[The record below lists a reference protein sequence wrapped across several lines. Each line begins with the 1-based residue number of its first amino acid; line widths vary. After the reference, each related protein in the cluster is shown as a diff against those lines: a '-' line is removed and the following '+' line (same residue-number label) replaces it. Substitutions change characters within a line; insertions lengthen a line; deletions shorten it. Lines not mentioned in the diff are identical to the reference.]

1 MPFELTFERP
11 WMLLLLGLLPLVWW
25 LGFRSL
31 AGLGGTRR
39 VLALAF
45 RSLVFTLLVLALAE
59 LSWQKKTNQLTVIYL
74 LDQSESIP
82 SAKRSAMLKFVFESV
97 ARHRRE
103 KDKAGVVIFGANARI
118 EAPPY
123 EGQLPLIGELE
134 ADLSL
139 KTDATNLEA
148 ALKLAQASLPE
159 DSAGRLVIVS
169 DGNENLGDG
178 LSVARRLAADGVGVD
193 VVPIE
198 LPPRAE
204 IAVEK
209 ILLPSDIRREQK
221 FEARVLLDYQ
231 PPPAGS
237 EGAAASAAGTTG
249 KLRLTQRINQ
259 RQELIAEQQVSLRP
273 GKNVVAFQHQL
284 DQSAIVSF
292 EASFVPDDPATDGV
306 LKNNQAAAFTHVR
319 GKGKVLLI
327 EDGNFPGE
335 FNQLVERLQANAI
348 EVDRMASTSL
358 YSSATELLEY
368 DSVILANIPRATGDA
383 AENTSAFS
391 DEQIRMLVSNCE
403 NMGCGIVMIGGDRA
417 FGAGGW
423 ANTELEKAMPVDFQI
438 RNDKVNAVGALALMM
453 HASELA
459 DGNFWQLKI
468 AKEALNILGP
478 MDYAGV
484 IDWSDL
490 GGTPKWL
497 WRIPNGV
504 DRVSENRNRMLAL
517 IGRMTPGDMPE
528 FDAPMKLA
536 VNGLLKAPASVK
548 HMIIISDGDP
558 APPTRAVM
566 QACKDNKITITT
578 VAVGTHGPAGST
590 PLREIAEFTG
600 GKYYEVKDARAL
612 PKIYQR
618 EARRVSKPLIRES
631 KSGMRAIG
639 VPGSEGSEILQGIS
653 PGDLPPYFGYVMT
666 TIKQSPLVEQLLIS
680 NDPPDNPENS
690 TLLASWRYGV
700 GRTVVFSSDA
710 GNQWIGNWYN
720 SEYYDKL
727 FSQLVRYSMRPV
739 TKSANFSV
747 GTEFRDNQGRI
758 VVTASNE
765 AGEYLN
771 FLNLSARGLD
781 PSLKDVE
788 LNFTQTA
795 PGRYVAEFPANDPGN
810 YLFSIF
816 PDEGYERL
824 TAGLSA
830 PYSSEFSVR
839 TANLA
844 LLESL
849 ARSQPKGGAPGMM
862 ASGDLLGPGFDQLLE
877 LNPFRSDLFQI
888 TSIQAI
894 WPELLFWAALTFL
907 FDVLIR
913 RVAFSLTPLS
923 NAARA
928 LYARLRG
935 QQPVLAGPSLERLRN
950 RKQEVSR
957 QLELKRASTR
967 FEPDSARPAN
977 SSGQEI
983 LDAVLESEKSK
994 EREPLPP
1001 KPVTNVDRPE
1011 EPHTARLLEA
1021 KRRAKQDRPDK

>member
-1 MPFELTFERP
+1 
-11 WMLLLLGLLPLVWW
+11 MLLLLGLLPLIWW

-31 AGLGGTRR
+31 AGLGGGRR
-39 VLALAF
+39 LLALLL
-45 RSLVFTLLVLALAE
+45 RSLVLALLVLALAE
-59 LSWQKKTNQLTVIYL
+59 MSWQKKTDQLTVIYL

-82 SAKRSAMLKFVFESV
+82 VSKRKAMLKFVFESV

-103 KDKAGVVIFGANARI
+103 KDKAGVIIFGANARI

-134 ADLSL
+134 ADLAL
-139 KTDATNLEA
+139 KTDSTNLEA
-148 ALKLAQASLPE
+148 ALKLAKASLPE
-159 DSAGRLVIVS
+159 GSAGRVVVVS

-178 LSVARRLAADGVGVD
+178 LSVARSLAADGVGVD
-193 VVPIE
+193 VVPVE
-198 LPPRAE
+198 LPSRAE

-209 ILLPSDIRREQK
+209 VLLPADIRKGQK

-231 PPPAGS
+231 PPPADADRTVDSGQ
-237 EGAAASAAGTTG
+237 ETTG

-259 RQELIAEQQVSLRP
+259 REELIAEQQVTLRP
-273 GKNVVAFQHQL
+273 GKNVVAFQHEL
-284 DQSAIVSF
+284 EQSAIVSF
-292 EASFVPDDPATDGV
+292 EATFVPDDPANDGV
-306 LKNNQAAAFTHVR
+306 QKNNQASAFTHVR

-327 EDGNFPGE
+327 EDGSFRGE
-335 FNQLVERLQANAI
+335 FAQLIERLQANAI
-348 EVDRMASTSL
+348 EVDLMPSNSL
-358 YSSATELLEY
+358 FSSASELLQY
-368 DSVILANIPRATGDA
+368 DSVILANVPRATGDDA
-383 AENTSAFS
+383 GNAEAFS

-403 NMGCGIVMIGGDRA
+403 NMGCGIVMLGGDRA

-423 ANTELEKAMPVDFQI
+423 ANTELELAMPVDFQI
-438 RNDKVNAVGALALMM
+438 KNDKVNAVGALALMM

-536 VNGLLKAPASVK
+536 VNGLLKAPASIK

-590 PLREIAEFTG
+590 PLKEIAEFTG

-639 VPGSEGSEILQGIS
+639 IAGSEGNEILQGIS
-653 PGDLPPYFGYVMT
+653 PENLPPFFGYVMT
-666 TIKQSPLVEQLLIS
+666 TLKQSPLVEQLLVS
-680 NDPPDNPENS
+680 SDPPDTPENS
-690 TLLASWRYGV
+690 TLIASWRYGV
-700 GRTVVFSSDA
+700 GRTVIFSSDA
-710 GNQWIGNWYN
+710 GNQWTSNWYS

-739 TKSANFSV
+739 TRSANFSV
-747 GTEFRDNQGRI
+747 GTEFKDNRGRI
-758 VVTASNE
+758 VVTAADDE
-765 AGEYLN
+765 GEYLN
-771 FLNLSARGLD
+771 FLNLTARGLD
-781 PSLKDVE
+781 PRLQDVE
-788 LNFTQTA
+788 LDFTQTA

-816 PDEGYERL
+816 PDEGFERL

-839 TANLA
+839 TTNLA
-844 LLESL
+844 MLETL
-849 ARSQPKGGAPGMM
+849 AGVQPKGGSAGIL
-862 ASGDLLGPGFDQLLE
+862 ASGDLLDSGLQQLLE
-877 LNPFRSDLFQI
+877 LNPFRSDLFQVI
-888 TSIQAI
+888 SIQGI
-894 WPELLFWAALTFL
+894 WPALLFWAAVLFW
-907 FDVLIR
+907 FDVLVR
-913 RVAFSLTPLS
+913 RVALTAAPLW
-923 NAARA
+923 NAVRSW
-928 LYARLRG
+928 LARLRG
-935 QQPVLAGPSLERLRN
+935 QELVMAGPSLERLRT
-950 RKQEVSR
+950 KKLEVGK
-957 QLELKRASTR
+957 QLELKRSGTR
-967 FEPDSARPAN
+967 FDLDESRP
-977 SSGQEI
+977 SPTSGKEI
-983 LDAVLESEKSK
+983 LAAVLESEIAK

-1001 KPVTNVDRPE
+1001 KPITNVDQPE
-1011 EPHTARLLEA
+1011 QPHTARLLEA
-1021 KRRAKQDRPDK
+1021 KRRARQDRPEK

>member
-1 MPFELTFERP
+1 MPFVLTFERP
-11 WMLLLLGLLPLVWW
+11 WLLLLLGLLPLVWW

-31 AGLGGTRR
+31 AGLGGLRR
-39 VLALAF
+39 VLALLL
-45 RSLVFTLLVLALAE
+45 RSLVLTLLVLALAE
-59 LSWQKKTNQLTVIYL
+59 MSWQKRTDQLTVIYL

-82 SAKRSAMLKFVFESV
+82 VAKRSAMLKFVFESV

-134 ADLSL
+134 SDLAL
-139 KTDATNLEA
+139 RTDATNLEA
-148 ALKLAQASLPE
+148 ALKLAKASLPE
-159 DSAGRLVIVS
+159 DSAGRIVVVS

-178 LSVARRLAADGVGVD
+178 LTVARGLAADGIGVD

-209 ILLPSDIRREQK
+209 ILLPSDIRKGQK
-221 FEARVLLDYQ
+221 FEARVLIDYQ
-231 PPPAGS
+231 PSPGNT
-237 EGAAASAAGTTG
+237 EDAAQTGKETTG

-259 RQELIAEQQVSLRP
+259 REELIAEQQVTLRP
-273 GKNVVAFQHQL
+273 GKNVVALQHQL
-284 DQSAIVSF
+284 EQSAIVSF
-292 EASFVPDDPATDGV
+292 AASFLPDDPTADGV
-306 LKNNQAAAFTHVR
+306 LKNNQASAFTHVR

-327 EDGNFPGE
+327 EDGSFRGE
-335 FNQLVERLQANAI
+335 FTQFIERLQANAI
-348 EVDRMASTSL
+348 EVDLM
-358 YSSATELLEY
+358 SSSNLFGSAAELLQY
-368 DSVILANIPRATGDA
+368 DSIILANVPRATGDDA
-383 AENTSAFS
+383 GNAEAFS

-403 NMGCGIVMIGGDRA
+403 NMGCGIVMLGGDRA

-423 ANTELEKAMPVDFQI
+423 ANTELERAMPVDFQI
-438 RNDKVNAVGALALMM
+438 KNDKVNAVGALALMM
-453 HASELA
+453 HASEMA

-484 IDWSDL
+484 IDWSDI
-490 GGTPKWL
+490 GGAPKWL
-497 WRIPNGV
+497 WRLPAGV

-536 VNGLLKAPASVK
+536 VNGLLKAPASIK

-590 PLREIAEFTG
+590 PLKDIAEFTG

-618 EARRVSKPLIRES
+618 EARRVSKPVIRES
-631 KSGMRAIG
+631 KSGMRALG
-639 VPGSEGSEILQGIS
+639 VAGYEGNEILQGIT
-653 PGDLPPYFGYVMT
+653 PGELPPFFGYVMT
-666 TIKQSPLVEQLLIS
+666 TLKSSPLVEQLLVS
-680 NDPPDNPENS
+680 NDPPDTPENS

-710 GNQWIGNWYN
+710 GNQWTTNWYS

-739 TKSANFSV
+739 TRSANFSV
-747 GTEFRDNQGRI
+747 GTEFKDSRGRI
-758 VVTASNE
+758 VITASDDE
-765 AGEYLN
+765 GEYLN
-771 FLNLSARGLD
+771 FLNLTARGLD
-781 PSLKDVE
+781 PRLQDVE

-816 PDEGYERL
+816 PEEGYERL

-839 TANLA
+839 STNLA

-849 ARSQPKGGAPGMM
+849 AGVQPKGGSPGVL
-862 ASGDLLGPGFDQLLE
+862 ATGDLLDAGLERLLE
-877 LNPFRSDLFQI
+877 LNPFRSDLFQV
-888 TSIQAI
+888 TSIQGI
-894 WPELLFWAALTFL
+894 WPGLLLWAAVLFW
-907 FDVLIR
+907 FDVLTR
-913 RVAFSLTPLS
+913 RVALSAAPLWTAMR
-923 NAARA
+923 NWLARI
-928 LYARLRG
+928 RG
-935 QQPVLAGPSLERLRN
+935 QEPVLAGPSLERLRT
-950 RKQEVSR
+950 RKLEVGK
-957 QLELKRASTR
+957 QLELKRANTR
-967 FEPDSARPAN
+967 FEPESSPSSSA
-977 SSGQEI
+977 SGKEL
-983 LDAVLESEKSK
+983 LDAVLESEIAK
-994 EREPLPP
+994 ERDPLPP
-1001 KPVTNVDRPE
+1001 KPITQLDQPE
-1011 EPHTARLLEA
+1011 ESHTARLLEA
-1021 KRRAKQDRPDK
+1021 KRRARQNRPDK